1 MDEITRYTV
10 REVSDNIDNA
20 CQDLMDAIDDPMCE
34 YIGRV
39 VEAIA
44 KKYNLNEEQAFS
56 LNQRIFWRL
65 DLDENQD
72 PDQAKN
78 DADKASAFCY
88 DIPAIKSS
96 VIQQQCEQLGVDVT
110 DIKLE
115 AVKEDD
121 LRGLPTI

>member
-65 DLDENQD
+65 DLDEIDLDENPDPD

-78 DADKASAFCY
+78 DADKAY
-88 DIPAIKSS
+88 GNIYR
-96 VIQQQCEQLGVDVT
+96 QYML
-110 DIKLE
+110 
-115 AVKEDD
+115 
-121 LRGLPTI
+121 